1 MTMPDIHV
9 LKSYGKINWFL
20 GVGDLREDGYHEI
33 RSLMQKIALYDE
45 IEIAIASFD
54 SITCNYLVPVDGESL
69 LGRTL
74 VALRRLCP
82 ALSEIRFTINI
93 KKSIPPGSGLGG
105 GSSNV
110 ATLLR
115 FLPPLLGIHV
125 AEGEL
130 LKVALSLG
138 SDVPFFLYNTPF
150 ALVRGRGEEV
160 IPLHHRPRRF
170 LVLLFPSF
178 PVSTSWAYRKWDEEV
193 GNLKHGAFQREW
205 TLERFLQ
212 DGKDEMIEQ
221 VIWNDFEGL
230 VFRYYPVLRM
240 YQEMLLELGCQK
252 AFMTGSGSTLVGTVE
267 SAEKGKEIVE
277 KLGQKGIKATLTST
291 LVE

>member
-1 MTMPDIHV
+1 VTMPDIHV

-193 GNLKHGAFQREW
+193 GNLKHFAQDREW
-205 TLERFLQ
+205 ALERFLQ
-212 DGKDEMIEQ
+212 GGSGEAVEK
-221 VIWNDFEGL
+221 VIWNDFETL
-230 VFRYYPVLRM
+230 IFRSYPVLRV

-252 AFMTGSGSTLVGTVE
+252 AFMTGSGSTLVGIVE

>member
-1 MTMPDIHV
+1 
-9 LKSYGKINWFL
+9 
-20 GVGDLREDGYHEI
+20 LREDGYHEI

-115 FLPPLLGIHV
+115 FLPSLLGLCV
-125 AEGEL
+125 GEGEL

-138 SDVPFFLYNTPF
+138 SDVPFFLHSTPF
-150 ALVRGRGEEV
+150 ALVQGRGEKV
-160 IPLHHRPRRF
+160 ISLHHRPRRF

-193 GNLKHGAFQREW
+193 GNLKHFAQDREW
-205 TLERFLQ
+205 ALERFLQ
-212 DGKDEMIEQ
+212 GGSGEAVEK
-221 VIWNDFEGL
+221 VIWNDFETL
-230 VFRYYPVLRM
+230 IFRSYPVLRV

-252 AFMTGSGSTLVGTVE
+252 AFMTGSGSTLVGIVE